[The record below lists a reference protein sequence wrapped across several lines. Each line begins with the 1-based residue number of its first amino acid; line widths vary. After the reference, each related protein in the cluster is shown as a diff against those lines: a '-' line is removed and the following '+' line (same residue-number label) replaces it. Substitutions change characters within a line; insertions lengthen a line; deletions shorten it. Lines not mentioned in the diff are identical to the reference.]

1 MRIKQY
7 LLLTVMAV
15 SLLNGQLLL
24 AQSSRSSL
32 GGFNDLDDDNQNE
45 RTFNPHGNDSTKK
58 HKEIPKGIYAW
69 TVDRK
74 FGDIVR
80 TEVDTMP
87 HLYPQKT
94 LAMGPNMQ
102 FNTTGSNYTA
112 RQNRIFIDR
121 KEKQQFAFTEVYDMV
136 LKQPDEMHFTNTLSP
151 ITNLSYDNC
160 GNKTNGEDHL
170 DARFAVNAGKRVGIG
185 MDLDYSYA
193 RGYYQNQSISHFGAT
208 FYGSYLG
215 DKYQLHAIY
224 STHHQKAAENGGV
237 TNDDYITHPERTE
250 QSYSENEIPVILE
263 RNWNRN
269 DHEHLFLTHRY
280 SLGFY
285 QQVPMTEEEKAA
297 KRFALASALD
307 NKKDSIDSPV
317 DTTAVDSAQLFMKRE
332 FKPVTSFIHTAEIG
346 SYDRRYQA
354 YASPENYYANTYY
367 NSYDGG
373 YGTDSIL
380 DVTKYFSLKNTL
392 AIALMEGFNKYA
404 MAGLK
409 VFATHELRR
418 AKMPMEI
425 TSNDVVLGTIN
436 EHNISI
442 GGQLQRT
449 QGHTLHYDLM
459 AETWVAGEDIG
470 QVKFD
475 GKADLNFA
483 FLGDTVRLVAK
494 GYFHR
499 LNPTLYERKFHSKHF
514 WWDNNLSKET
524 RTRIEGNFSYEKTN
538 TTLRVAVEEIQNYT
552 YYGMSYTRA
561 NETNTQLTAGVRQH
575 SGNLNV
581 LTAQLDQK
589 LQVGP
594 LHWDNILTY
603 QSSSNKDVLPLP
615 TLNAFSNLYLQFMV
629 AGVLRVE
636 LGGAATWFSKYY
648 APDFCPGINQFAVQE
663 NAQTRTELGNFPFI
677 DVYANLHLKH
687 ARFFLM
693 MQNATATSFNSKYF
707 LAPHYAQNNSVVH
720 FGVSWNFFN

>member
-1 MRIKQY
+1 MRKKQY
-7 LLLTVMAV
+7 LLLMIMAV
-15 SLLNGQLLL
+15 SFLNGQSLL
-24 AQSSRSSL
+24 AQRVTSV
-32 GGFNDLDDDNQNE
+32 NDFGNDIDAGYDDH
-45 RTFNPHGNDSTKK
+45 RFNPHSNDSTKQK
-58 HKEIPKGIYAW
+58 KEIPKGIYVW

-74 FGDIVR
+74 FGDINKA
-80 TEVDTMP
+80 EVDTMP

-94 LAMGPNMQ
+94 MGMGQFMQ

-136 LKQPDEMHFTNTLSP
+136 LRQPNEHHFTNTLSP

-170 DARFAVNAGKRVGIG
+170 NARFAVNAGKRVGMG
-185 MDLDYSYA
+185 MNIDYSYA
-193 RGYYQNQSISHFGAT
+193 RGYFQEQSISHFGAT
-208 FYGSYLG
+208 FYTSYLG
-215 DKYQLHAIY
+215 DQYQLHVLY

-237 TNDDYITHPERTE
+237 TNDDYITHPELTE
-250 QSYSENEIPVILE
+250 QSYSANEIPVILQ

-269 DHEHLFLTHRY
+269 DHQHLFLTHRY
-280 SLGFY
+280 NLGFY
-285 QQVPMTEEEKAA
+285 EQVPMTEEEKKA
-297 KRFALASALD
+297 KMFALASAED
-307 NKKDSIDSPV
+307 NKKDSIDAPA
-317 DTTAVDSAQLFMKRE
+317 DTAAVDSAMLFMKHE
-332 FKPVTSFIHTAEIG
+332 FKPVTSFIHTAEL
-346 SYDRRYQA
+346 SSHDRRYQA
-354 YASPENYYANTYY
+354 YYSPKDYYANTYY
-367 NSYDGG
+367 NRYYDG
-373 YGTDSIL
+373 YSNDSVL
-380 DVTKYFSLKNTL
+380 DVTNYFSLKNTL

-409 VFATHELRR
+409 VFASHELRR
-418 AKMPMEI
+418 AKMPMNI
-425 TSNDVVLGTIN
+425 IDGNTQLAAIN
-436 EHNISI
+436 EHSISI
-442 GGQLQRT
+442 GGQLQRK
-449 QGHTLHYDLM
+449 QGHTLHYDVL

-470 QVKFD
+470 QLKLD
-475 GKADLNFA
+475 GQADLNFA

-499 LNPTLYERKFHSKHF
+499 LNPTLYERKFHAKHF
-514 WWDNNLSKET
+514 WWDNNLDKET
-524 RTRIEGNFSYEKTN
+524 RTRIEGNFTYEKTK

-561 NETNTQLTAGVRQH
+561 NEANTLLTAGVRQH

-581 LTAQLDQK
+581 LTAQLEQK
-589 LQVGP
+589 LQLGP

-603 QSSSNKDVLPLP
+603 QSSSNQDVLPLP
-615 TLNAFSNLYLQFMV
+615 TLNAFSNLYLEFMV

-663 NAQTRTELGNFPFI
+663 NTETRTELGNFPFI

-693 MQNATATSFNSKYF
+693 MQNATATSFSRKYF
-707 LAPHYAQNNSVVH
+707 LAPHYAQNEAVIH

>member
-1 MRIKQY
+1 MRKKQY
-7 LLLTVMAV
+7 LLLMIMAV
-15 SLLNGQLLL
+15 SFLNGQSLL
-24 AQSSRSSL
+24 AQRVTSV
-32 GGFNDLDDDNQNE
+32 NDFGNDIDAGYDDH
-45 RTFNPHGNDSTKK
+45 RFNPHSNDSTKQK
-58 HKEIPKGIYAW
+58 KEIPKGIYVW

-74 FGDIVR
+74 FGDINKA
-80 TEVDTMP
+80 EVDTMP

-94 LAMGPNMQ
+94 MGMGQFMQ

-136 LKQPDEMHFTNTLSP
+136 LRQPDEHHFTNTLSP

-170 DARFAVNAGKRVGIG
+170 NARFAVNAGKRVGMG
-185 MDLDYSYA
+185 MDIDYSYA
-193 RGYYQNQSISHFGAT
+193 RGYFQEQSISHFGAT
-208 FYGSYLG
+208 FYTSYLG
-215 DKYQLHAIY
+215 DQYQLHVLY

-237 TNDDYITHPERTE
+237 TNDDYITHPELTE
-250 QSYSENEIPVILE
+250 QSYSANEIPVILQ

-269 DHEHLFLTHRY
+269 DHQHLFLTHRY
-280 SLGFY
+280 NLGFY
-285 QQVPMTEEEKAA
+285 EQVPMTEEEKKA
-297 KRFALASALD
+297 KMFALASAED
-307 NKKDSIDSPV
+307 NKKDSIDAPA
-317 DTTAVDSAQLFMKRE
+317 DTAAVDSALLFMKRE
-332 FKPVTSFIHTAEIG
+332 FKPVTSFIHTAEL
-346 SYDRRYQA
+346 SSHDRRYQA
-354 YASPENYYANTYY
+354 YYSPKDYYANTYY
-367 NSYDGG
+367 NRYYDG
-373 YGTDSIL
+373 YSNDSVL
-380 DVTKYFSLKNTL
+380 DVTNYFSLKNTL

-409 VFATHELRR
+409 VFASHELRR
-418 AKMPMEI
+418 AKMPMNI
-425 TSNDVVLGTIN
+425 IDGNTQLAAIN
-436 EHNISI
+436 EHSISI
-442 GGQLQRT
+442 GGQLQRK
-449 QGHTLHYDLM
+449 QGHTLHYDVL

-470 QVKFD
+470 QLKLD
-475 GKADLNFA
+475 GQADLNFA

-499 LNPTLYERKFHSKHF
+499 LNPTLYERKFHAKHF
-514 WWDNNLSKET
+514 WWDNNLDKET
-524 RTRIEGNFSYEKTN
+524 RTRIEGNFTYEKTK

-561 NETNTQLTAGVRQH
+561 NEANTLLTAGVRQH

-581 LTAQLDQK
+581 LTAQLEQK
-589 LQVGP
+589 LQLGP

-603 QSSSNKDVLPLP
+603 QSSSNQDVLPLP
-615 TLNAFSNLYLQFMV
+615 TLNAFSNLYLEFMV

-663 NAQTRTELGNFPFI
+663 NTETRTELGNFPFI

-693 MQNATATSFNSKYF
+693 MQNATATSFSRKYF
-707 LAPHYAQNNSVVH
+707 LAPHYAQNEAVIH